1 MDATTQQIHDLMQQY
16 FKPTEG
22 NFLCEYIEEVKSAG
36 GVLLPVPTKSMGHP
50 IVAVSEGLNQ
60 KVGEWVVFNS
70 HFSAQVFE
78 AFGRKWF
85 FARPFDT
92 YCVVDMKYLKA
103 QEDYFEMIKSSNTQK
118 MLAN

>member
-1 MDATTQQIHDLMQQY
+1 MDATTQLIHEMMNKY
-16 FKPTEG
+16 FTPTEG

-50 IVAVSEGLNQ
+50 IVAVSEGLVQ
-60 KVGEWVVFNS
+60 KVGDWVVFNS

-92 YCVVDMKYLKA
+92 YCTVDMAYLKA
-103 QEDYFEMIKSSNTQK
+103 QEDYFNSIKETSKSK
-118 MLAN
+118 LLAN